1 MFYLHSHTGPH
12 TFIII
17 EVLCGLQGLGG
28 MEEKGKTGEK
38 SRKRAGERENAATLT
53 AAATSTA
60 TGAICF
66 HFVLTSAGRARWN
79 KRLSLKPKLKPELET
94 GVVAIVVVVVQAKFG
109 DAQQKVGS
117 GSASGAALT
126 FPVRRAFRARQA
138 ELS

>member
-1 MFYLHSHTGPH
+1 MRKE
-12 TFIII
+12 I
-17 EVLCGLQGLGG
+17 
-28 MEEKGKTGEK
+28 
-38 SRKRAGERENAATLT
+38 RKRAGERENAAALT

-79 KRLSLKPKLKPELET
+79 KRLSLKPKLKPELELET
-94 GVVAIVVVVVQAKFG
+94 GVVVVVVQAKFG

>member
-1 MFYLHSHTGPH
+1 
-12 TFIII
+12 
-17 EVLCGLQGLGG
+17 
-28 MEEKGKTGEK
+28 MEEKGKTRE
-38 SRKRAGERENAATLT
+38 RAGERENAATLM

-79 KRLSLKPKLKPELET
+79 KRLSLKPKLKPELELET

>member
-1 MFYLHSHTGPH
+1 M
-12 TFIII
+12 
-17 EVLCGLQGLGG
+17 
-28 MEEKGKTGEK
+28 EKGKAGD
-38 SRKRAGERENAATLT
+38 RAGERENAATLT

-79 KRLSLKPKLKPELET
+79 KRLSLKPKLKPELELET
-94 GVVAIVVVVVQAKFG
+94 GVVVVVQAKFG